1 MRFFILL
8 LILVSCVSDPSKQ
21 SRNAYLL
28 EEEDNTLSEVIE
40 DITILLDLYPINGE
54 IDKEKLS
61 YELQRPRQFFSSG
74 SNNEIR
80 LHKLGQIRWLYVE
93 SLPSSVWPILIQ
105 YIENENDLSIGISNP
120 DEGVIET
127 EIFNRKDKEVKYRFK
142 VEHGIR
148 QASTELFF
156 TELVK
161 QENDWAILDNDN
173 SEADDFLRKL
183 LDYFSSATVSQG
195 TSLVA
200 LNLNQGRKSEVINT
214 DDGKSYIKLSIGFAR
229 TWAALNRALK
239 EAAISVKDLNREEGY
254 VLINY
259 GLPEEEGIL
268 ARLRKSEPK
277 EYKIIVR
284 SSSEDLTQI
293 MLDSE
298 EWNDELESLLSEIN
312 QSLS

>member
-8 LILVSCVSDPSKQ
+8 LFLVSCVSDPSKQ

-93 SLPSSVWPILIQ
+93 SLPSSVWPILNQ
-105 YIENENDLSIGISNP
+105 YIENENDLSIGISDP

-161 QENDWAILDNDN
+161 KENDWAILDNDN

-239 EAAISVKDLNREEGY
+239 EAAISIKDLNREEGY

>member
-8 LILVSCVSDPSKQ
+8 LFLVSCVSDPSKQ

-93 SLPSSVWPILIQ
+93 SLPSSVWPILNQ
-105 YIENENDLSIGISNP
+105 YIENENDLSIGISDP

-161 QENDWAILDNDN
+161 KENDWAILDNDN

-239 EAAISVKDLNREEGY
+239 EAAISIKDLNREEGY

-284 SSSEDLTQI
+284 SSSDDLTQI

>member
-1 MRFFILL
+1 MRFFALL
-8 LILVSCVSDPSKQ
+8 LILASCVSDPSKQ

-93 SLPSSVWPILIQ
+93 SLPSSVWPILNQ
-105 YIENENDLSIGISNP
+105 YIENENDLSIRISDP

-161 QENDWAILDNDN
+161 QENDWTILDNDN
-173 SEADDFLRKL
+173 SDADDFLRKL

-239 EAAISVKDLNREEGY
+239 EAAINVKDLNREEGY

>member
-40 DITILLDLYPINGE
+40 DITILLDLYPISGE
-54 IDKEKLS
+54 IDKENLS

-93 SLPSSVWPILIQ
+93 SLPSSVWPILNQ
-105 YIENENDLSIGISNP
+105 YIENENDLSIRISNP

-161 QENDWAILDNDN
+161 QDNDWAILDNDN

-239 EAAISVKDLNREEGY
+239 EAAINVKDLNREEGY

>member
-1 MRFFILL
+1 MRFFVLL
-8 LILVSCVSDPSKQ
+8 LILASCVSDPSKQ

-93 SLPSSVWPILIQ
+93 SLPSSVWPILNQ
-105 YIENENDLSIGISNP
+105 YIENENDLSIRISDP

-156 TELVK
+156 TELVRK
-161 QENDWAILDNDN
+161 DDDWSILDNDN
-173 SEADDFLRKL
+173 SEADDFLREL

-214 DDGKSYIKLSIGFAR
+214 NDGKSYIKLSIGFAR

-239 EAAISVKDLNREEGY
+239 EAAINVKDLNREEGY

>member
-1 MRFFILL
+1 MRFFVLL
-8 LILVSCVSDPSKQ
+8 LILASCVSDPSKQ

-54 IDKEKLS
+54 IDKENLS

-93 SLPSSVWPILIQ
+93 SLPSSVWPILNQ
-105 YIENENDLSIGISNP
+105 YIENEEDLSVRISDP

-156 TELVK
+156 TELVR
-161 QENDWAILDNDN
+161 QDDDWSILDNDN
-173 SEADDFLRKL
+173 SEADEFLRKL

-214 DDGKSYIKLSIGFAR
+214 NDGKSYIKLSIGFAR

-239 EAAISVKDLNREEGY
+239 EASINVKDLNRKEGY

>member
-93 SLPSSVWPILIQ
+93 SLPSSVWPILNQ
-105 YIENENDLSIGISNP
+105 YIENENDLSIRISDP

-239 EAAISVKDLNREEGY
+239 EAAISIKDLNREEGY

>member
-1 MRFFILL
+1 MRFFVLL
-8 LILVSCVSDPSKQ
+8 LILASCVSDPSKQ
-21 SRNAYLL
+21 SRNAYLF

-93 SLPSSVWPILIQ
+93 SLPSSVWPILNQ
-105 YIENENDLSIGISNP
+105 YIENENDLSIRISDP
-120 DEGVIET
+120 DKGVIET

-173 SEADDFLRKL
+173 SEADEFLRKL

-214 DDGKSYIKLSIGFAR
+214 NDGKSYIKLSIGFAR

-239 EAAISVKDLNREEGY
+239 EAAINVKDLNREEGY

>member
-1 MRFFILL
+1 MRFFVLL
-8 LILVSCVSDPSKQ
+8 LILASCVSDPSKQ

-93 SLPSSVWPILIQ
+93 SLPSSVWPILNQ
-105 YIENENDLSIGISNP
+105 YIENENDLSIGISDP

-161 QENDWAILDNDN
+161 KENDWAILDNDN

-239 EAAISVKDLNREEGY
+239 EAAISIKDLNREEGY

-284 SSSEDLTQI
+284 SSSDDLTQI

>member
-93 SLPSSVWPILIQ
+93 SLPSSVWPILNQ
-105 YIENENDLSIGISNP
+105 YIENENDLSIGISDP

-127 EIFNRKDKEVKYRFK
+127 EVFNRKDKEVKYRFK

-161 QENDWAILDNDN
+161 QENDWDILDNDN

-239 EAAISVKDLNREEGY
+239 EAAISIKDLNREEGY

>member
-1 MRFFILL
+1 MRFFVLL
-8 LILVSCVSDPSKQ
+8 LILASCVSDPSKQ

-93 SLPSSVWPILIQ
+93 SLPSSVWPILNQ
-105 YIENENDLSIGISNP
+105 YIENENDLSIRISDP

-127 EIFNRKDKEVKYRFK
+127 EIFNRKDNEVKYRFK

-173 SEADDFLRKL
+173 SEADEFLRKL

-214 DDGKSYIKLSIGFAR
+214 NDGKSYIKLSIGFAR

-239 EAAISVKDLNREEGY
+239 EAAINVKDLNREEGY

>member
-8 LILVSCVSDPSKQ
+8 FILVSCVSDPSKQ

-40 DITILLDLYPINGE
+40 DITILLDLYPISGE
-54 IDKEKLS
+54 IDKENLS

-93 SLPSSVWPILIQ
+93 SLPSSVWPILNQ
-105 YIENENDLSIGISNP
+105 YIENENDLSIRISDP

-214 DDGKSYIKLSIGFAR
+214 NDGKSYIKLSIGFAR

-239 EAAISVKDLNREEGY
+239 EAAINVKDLNREEGY

>member
-1 MRFFILL
+1 MRFFVLL
-8 LILVSCVSDPSKQ
+8 LILASCVSDPSKQ

-40 DITILLDLYPINGE
+40 DITVLLDLYPINGE

-93 SLPSSVWPILIQ
+93 SLPSSVWPILNQ
-105 YIENENDLSIGISNP
+105 YIENENDLSIRISDP

-127 EIFNRKDKEVKYRFK
+127 ETFNKKDKEVKYRFK

-173 SEADDFLRKL
+173 SEADEFLREL

-214 DDGKSYIKLSIGFAR
+214 NDGKSYINLSIGFAR

-239 EAAISVKDLNREEGY
+239 EAAINVKDLNREEGY

>member
-54 IDKEKLS
+54 IDKENLS

-93 SLPSSVWPILIQ
+93 SLPSSVWPILNQ
-105 YIENENDLSIGISNP
+105 YIENENDLSIRISDP
-120 DEGVIET
+120 DKGVIET

-156 TELVK
+156 TELVR
-161 QENDWAILDNDN
+161 QDDDWSILDNDN
-173 SEADDFLRKL
+173 SEADEFLRKL

-214 DDGKSYIKLSIGFAR
+214 NDGKSYIKLSIGFAR

-239 EAAISVKDLNREEGY
+239 EASINVKDLNRKEGY

-298 EWNDELESLLSEIN
+298 EWNEELESLLSEIN

>member
-1 MRFFILL
+1 M
-8 LILVSCVSDPSKQ
+8 
-21 SRNAYLL
+21 
-28 EEEDNTLSEVIE
+28 SEVIE

-93 SLPSSVWPILIQ
+93 SLPSSVWPILNQ
-105 YIENENDLSIGISNP
+105 YIENENDLSIRISDP

-173 SEADDFLRKL
+173 SEADEFLRKL

-214 DDGKSYIKLSIGFAR
+214 NDGKSYINLSIGFAR

-239 EAAISVKDLNREEGY
+239 EAAINVKDLNREEGY

>member
-1 MRFFILL
+1 MRFFVLL
-8 LILVSCVSDPSKQ
+8 LILASCVSDPSKQ

-40 DITILLDLYPINGE
+40 DITVLLDLYPINGE

-93 SLPSSVWPILIQ
+93 SLPSSVWPILNQ
-105 YIENENDLSIGISNP
+105 YIENENDLSISISDP
-120 DEGVIET
+120 DVGVIET

-173 SEADDFLRKL
+173 SEADEFLRKL

-214 DDGKSYIKLSIGFAR
+214 NDGKSYIKLSIGFAR

-239 EAAISVKDLNREEGY
+239 EAAINVKDLNREEGY

>member
-1 MRFFILL
+1 MRFFVLL
-8 LILVSCVSDPSKQ
+8 LILASCVSDPSKQ

-93 SLPSSVWPILIQ
+93 SLPSSVWPILNQ
-105 YIENENDLSIGISNP
+105 YIENENDLSIRISDP
-120 DEGVIET
+120 DEGIIET

-173 SEADDFLRKL
+173 SKADEFLRKL

-214 DDGKSYIKLSIGFAR
+214 NDGKSYIKLSIGFAR

-239 EAAISVKDLNREEGY
+239 EAAINVKDLNREEGY

>member
-1 MRFFILL
+1 MRFFALL
-8 LILVSCVSDPSKQ
+8 LVLSSCVSDTSKQ

-28 EEEDNTLSEVIE
+28 EEEDKTLSEVIE

-93 SLPSSVWPILIQ
+93 SLPSSEWPILNQ
-105 YIENENDLSIGISNP
+105 YIENENDLSIGISDP

-239 EAAISVKDLNREEGY
+239 EAAINVKDLNREEGY

-284 SSSEDLTQI
+284 SSSEDLTKI

>member
-1 MRFFILL
+1 MRFFVLL
-8 LILVSCVSDPSKQ
+8 LILASCVSDPSKQ

-28 EEEDNTLSEVIE
+28 EEEDNTLAEVIE

-93 SLPSSVWPILIQ
+93 SLPSSVWPILNQ
-105 YIENENDLSIGISNP
+105 YIENENDLSIRISDP

-173 SEADDFLRKL
+173 SQADEFLRKL

-214 DDGKSYIKLSIGFAR
+214 NDGKSYIKLSIGFAR

-239 EAAISVKDLNREEGY
+239 EAAINVKDLNREEGY

>member
-1 MRFFILL
+1 MRFLVLL
-8 LILVSCVSDPSKQ
+8 LILAGCVSDPSKQ

-54 IDKEKLS
+54 IDKDKLS

-93 SLPSSVWPILIQ
+93 SLPSSVWPILNQ
-105 YIENENDLSIGISNP
+105 YIENENDLSIRISDP

-173 SEADDFLRKL
+173 SEADEFLRKL

-214 DDGKSYIKLSIGFAR
+214 NDGKSYIKLSIGFAR

-239 EAAISVKDLNREEGY
+239 EAAINVKDLNREEGY

>member
-1 MRFFILL
+1 M
-8 LILVSCVSDPSKQ
+8 
-21 SRNAYLL
+21 
-28 EEEDNTLSEVIE
+28 
-40 DITILLDLYPINGE
+40 
-54 IDKEKLS
+54 
-61 YELQRPRQFFSSG
+61 
-74 SNNEIR
+74 
-80 LHKLGQIRWLYVE
+80 
-93 SLPSSVWPILIQ
+93 PSSVWPILNQ
-105 YIENENDLSIGISNP
+105 YIENENDLSIRISDP

-127 EIFNRKDKEVKYRFK
+127 ETFNRKDKEVKYRFK

-173 SEADDFLRKL
+173 FEADEFLRKL

-214 DDGKSYIKLSIGFAR
+214 NDGKSYIKLSIGFAR

-239 EAAISVKDLNREEGY
+239 EAAINVKDLNREEGY

>member
-1 MRFFILL
+1 MRFFVLL
-8 LILVSCVSDPSKQ
+8 LILASCVSDPSKQ

-40 DITILLDLYPINGE
+40 DITILLDLYPINGD
-54 IDKEKLS
+54 INKENLS

-93 SLPSSVWPILIQ
+93 SLPSSVWPILNQ
-105 YIENENDLSIGISNP
+105 YIENENDLSIRISDP

-173 SEADDFLRKL
+173 SEADEFLRKL

-214 DDGKSYIKLSIGFAR
+214 NDGKSYIKLSIGFAR

-239 EAAISVKDLNREEGY
+239 EAAINVKDLNREEGY

>member
-54 IDKEKLS
+54 IDKENLS

-93 SLPSSVWPILIQ
+93 SLPSSVWPILNQ
-105 YIENENDLSIGISNP
+105 YIENENDLSIRISDP

-254 VLINY
+254 ALINY

>member
-1 MRFFILL
+1 MRFFVLL
-8 LILVSCVSDPSKQ
+8 LILASCVSDPSKQ

-93 SLPSSVWPILIQ
+93 SLPSSVWPILNQ
-105 YIENENDLSIGISNP
+105 YIENENDLSIRISDP

-156 TELVK
+156 TEFVK
-161 QENDWAILDNDN
+161 QEDDWTILDNDN
-173 SEADDFLRKL
+173 SDADDFLRKL

-214 DDGKSYIKLSIGFAR
+214 NDGKSYIKLSIGFAR

-239 EAAISVKDLNREEGY
+239 EAAINVKDLNREEGY

>member
-1 MRFFILL
+1 MRFFALL
-8 LILVSCVSDPSKQ
+8 LVLASCVSDPSKQ

-93 SLPSSVWPILIQ
+93 SLPSSVWPILNQ
-105 YIENENDLSIGISNP
+105 YIENENDLSIGISDP

-239 EAAISVKDLNREEGY
+239 EAAINVKDLNREEGY

>member
-1 MRFFILL
+1 MRFFVLL
-8 LILVSCVSDPSKQ
+8 LILASCVSDPSKQ

-93 SLPSSVWPILIQ
+93 SLPSSVWPILNQ
-105 YIENENDLSIGISNP
+105 YIENENDLSISISDP
-120 DEGVIET
+120 DVGVIET

-156 TELVK
+156 SELVK

-173 SEADDFLRKL
+173 SEADEFLRKL

-239 EAAISVKDLNREEGY
+239 EAAINVKDLNREEGY

>member
-1 MRFFILL
+1 MRFFVLL
-8 LILVSCVSDPSKQ
+8 LILASCVSDPSKQ

-40 DITILLDLYPINGE
+40 DITVLLDLYPINGE

-93 SLPSSVWPILIQ
+93 SLPSSVWPILNQ
-105 YIENENDLSIGISNP
+105 YIENENDLSIRISDP

-173 SEADDFLRKL
+173 SEADEFLREL

-214 DDGKSYIKLSIGFAR
+214 NDGKSYIKLSIGFAR

-239 EAAISVKDLNREEGY
+239 EAAINVKDLNREEGY

>member
-1 MRFFILL
+1 MRFFVLL
-8 LILVSCVSDPSKQ
+8 LILASCVSDPSKQ
-21 SRNAYLL
+21 TRNAYLL
-28 EEEDNTLSEVIE
+28 DEEDTTLSEVIE
-40 DITILLDLYPINGE
+40 DITVLLDLYPINGK

-93 SLPSSVWPILIQ
+93 SLPISVWPILNQ
-105 YIENENDLSIGISNP
+105 YIENENDLSIRISDP
-120 DEGVIET
+120 DKGVIET

-161 QENDWAILDNDN
+161 QENGWAILDNDN
-173 SEADDFLRKL
+173 SKADEFLRKL

-214 DDGKSYIKLSIGFAR
+214 NDGKSYINLSIGFAR

-239 EAAISVKDLNREEGY
+239 EAAINVKDLNREEGY

>member
-1 MRFFILL
+1 MRFFVLL
-8 LILVSCVSDPSKQ
+8 LILASCVSDPSKQ

-40 DITILLDLYPINGE
+40 DITVLLDLYPINGE

-93 SLPSSVWPILIQ
+93 SLPSSVWPILNQ
-105 YIENENDLSIGISNP
+105 YIENENDLSIKISDP

-173 SEADDFLRKL
+173 SEADEFLRKL

-214 DDGKSYIKLSIGFAR
+214 NDGKSYIKLSIGFAR

-239 EAAISVKDLNREEGY
+239 EAAINVKDLNREEGY

>member
-54 IDKEKLS
+54 IDKENLS

-93 SLPSSVWPILIQ
+93 SLPSSVWPILNQ
-105 YIENENDLSIGISNP
+105 YIENENDLSIRISDP
-120 DEGVIET
+120 DKGVIET

-239 EAAISVKDLNREEGY
+239 EAAINVKDLNREEGY

-298 EWNDELESLLSEIN
+298 EWNEELESLLSEIN

>member
-1 MRFFILL
+1 MRFFVLL

-28 EEEDNTLSEVIE
+28 EEEDKTLSEVIE

-54 IDKEKLS
+54 IDKENLS

-93 SLPSSVWPILIQ
+93 SLPSSVWPILNQ
-105 YIENENDLSIGISNP
+105 YIENENELSIMISDP
-120 DEGVIET
+120 DKGVIET

-161 QENDWAILDNDN
+161 KENDWAILDNDN
-173 SEADDFLRKL
+173 SEADEFLRKL

-214 DDGKSYIKLSIGFAR
+214 NDGKSYIKLSIGFAR

-239 EAAISVKDLNREEGY
+239 EAAINVKDLNREEGY

-284 SSSEDLTQI
+284 SSSDDLTQI

>member
-1 MRFFILL
+1 M
-8 LILVSCVSDPSKQ
+8 VSCVSDPSKQ

-93 SLPSSVWPILIQ
+93 SLPSSVWPILNQ
-105 YIENENDLSIGISNP
+105 YIENENDLSIGISDP

-239 EAAISVKDLNREEGY
+239 EAAISIKDLNREEGY

-284 SSSEDLTQI
+284 SSSDDLTQI

>member
-1 MRFFILL
+1 MRFFVLL
-8 LILVSCVSDPSKQ
+8 LILASCVSDPSKQ

-93 SLPSSVWPILIQ
+93 SLPSSVWPILNQ
-105 YIENENDLSIGISNP
+105 YIENENDLSIRVSDP
-120 DEGVIET
+120 DEGIIET

-173 SEADDFLRKL
+173 SEADEFLRKL

-214 DDGKSYIKLSIGFAR
+214 NDGKSYIKLSIGFAR

-239 EAAISVKDLNREEGY
+239 EAAINVKDLNREEGY

>member
-93 SLPSSVWPILIQ
+93 SLPSSVWPILNQ
-105 YIENENDLSIGISNP
+105 YIENENDLSIGISDP

-239 EAAISVKDLNREEGY
+239 EAAISIKDLNREEGY

-284 SSSEDLTQI
+284 SSSDDLTQI

>member
-93 SLPSSVWPILIQ
+93 SLPSSVWPILNQ
-105 YIENENDLSIGISNP
+105 YIENENDLSIRISDP

-173 SEADDFLRKL
+173 SEAEEFLRNL

-214 DDGKSYIKLSIGFAR
+214 NDGKSYIKLSIGFAR

-239 EAAISVKDLNREEGY
+239 EAAINVKDLNREEGY